1 MSSAYVIQL
10 INKPL
15 PFSLKRSHLNIN
27 NNKYLYDVIV
37 DGRDVHQ
44 SAEQRQKADGDRV
57 KGESIVGRQSWKHFI
72 QNETSQCRKQG

>member
-10 INKPL
+10 INKHL
-15 PFSLKRSHLNIN
+15 PFPLKRSHLN

-57 KGESIVGRQSWKHFI
+57 KGESIVGRQS
-72 QNETSQCRKQG
+72 